1 MTCVIIIVVVL
12 KEGFN
17 VVVDEKLNW

>member
-1 MTCVIIIVVVL
+1 MTCVIIITIVL